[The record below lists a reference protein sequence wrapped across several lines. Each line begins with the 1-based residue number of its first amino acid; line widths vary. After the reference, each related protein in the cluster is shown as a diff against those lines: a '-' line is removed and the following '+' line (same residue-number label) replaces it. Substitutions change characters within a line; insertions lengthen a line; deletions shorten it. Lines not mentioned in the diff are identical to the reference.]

1 MTSTVL
7 IAGCF
12 SGIDAATVRHFAA
25 QGWNVAATLRNPAA
39 AQFEDSAGKVAS
51 FALDVTDPH
60 SVDAAVA
67 QAVERF
73 GQIDVLMNN
82 AGYGLFGLFRG
93 RDPRGD
99 QAPDPNQFVW

>member
-7 IAGCF
+7 ITGCS
-12 SGIDAATVRHFAA
+12 SGIGAAAVRHFAA

-39 AQFEDSAGKVAS
+39 VHFEDSAGKVADFS
-51 FALDVTDPH
+51 LDVTDQH

-73 GQIDVLMNN
+73 GQMTC
-82 AGYGLFGLFRG
+82 
-93 RDPRGD
+93 
-99 QAPDPNQFVW
+99 